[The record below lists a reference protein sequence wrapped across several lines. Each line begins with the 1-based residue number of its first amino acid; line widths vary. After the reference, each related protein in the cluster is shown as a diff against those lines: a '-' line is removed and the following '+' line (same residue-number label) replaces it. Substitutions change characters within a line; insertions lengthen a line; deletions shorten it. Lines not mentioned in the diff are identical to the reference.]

1 MQQLM
6 RGANALMAKV
16 RVGII
21 GTGGIAQG
29 HIKRLLA
36 NPDAEITGL
45 CDIRPE
51 ALAKTVERNPAVKG
65 AAQFADF
72 RAMISAGN
80 LDAVEICTP
89 HTTHYE
95 QTMECLDRG
104 LHVLSEKPM
113 VCTVANAHDV
123 LKKIDATG
131 KVFVLNYQRHY
142 QPEFLYIRDKI
153 ESGEYGAVQF
163 VQGLQGQ
170 EWLRAVAGT
179 WRHDPALSGGGQ
191 LNDSGSHMLAVLL
204 FATGLSVKRCCAF
217 IDNLGARVDINSA
230 LTIEFEGGAQGS
242 VSVVGNGPSW
252 YEDITIWCEKGAFY
266 MRQGRLEV
274 SDASGKRR
282 VPDADEMPTGG
293 NPDDNFIAAILGKEE
308 VGCPAKWGLRV
319 IEWTEAAWNSA
330 ATGETVRVVRS

>member
-1 MQQLM
+1 MS
-6 RGANALMAKV
+6 KV

-29 HIKRLLA
+29 HVRRLLA
-36 NPDAEITGL
+36 NPDAEITAL

-51 ALAKTVERNPAVKG
+51 ALANTVERNPSLKDVPQYSNFK
-65 AAQFADF
+65 D
-72 RAMISAGN
+72 MIAAGN
-80 LDAVEICTP
+80 LDAVQVCTP

-95 QTMECLDRG
+95 QTMECLGRG

-113 VCTVANAHDV
+113 VCTVAHAHDV
-123 LKKIDATG
+123 LKKIDESG

-153 ESGEYGAVQF
+153 ASGEFGAVQF

-204 FATGLSVKRCCAF
+204 FATGLSVKRCSAF

-242 VSVVGNGPSW
+242 ISVVGNAPSF

-266 MRQGRLEV
+266 MRNGRLEV
-274 SDASGKRR
+274 SDAVGKRH
-282 VPDADEMPTGG
+282 VPAAEDLPKGG

-308 VGCPAKWGLRV
+308 IGCPASFGLRV

-330 ATGETVRVVRS
+330 DTGETVRVDRS

>member
-1 MQQLM
+1 MD
-6 RGANALMAKV
+6 KV

-29 HIKRLLA
+29 HVRRLLA
-36 NPDAEITGL
+36 NPGAEITAL

-51 ALAKTVERNPAVKG
+51 AMARTVERNPDVKDVP
-65 AAQFADF
+65 QFTDF
-72 RAMISAGN
+72 REMIAARN

-95 QTMECLDRG
+95 QTMECLGKG

-113 VCTVANAHDV
+113 VCTVAHAHDV
-123 LKKIDATG
+123 LKQIDASG

-153 ESGEYGAVQF
+153 ASGEFGAVQF

-179 WRHDPALSGGGQ
+179 WRQDPALGGGGQ

-217 IDNLGARVDINSA
+217 IDNLGCRVDINSA
-230 LTIEFEGGAQGS
+230 LTIEFEGGAQGN
-242 VSVVGNGPSW
+242 VSVVGNAPSF

-266 MRQGRLEV
+266 MRNGKLEV
-274 SDASGKRR
+274 SDAAGKRST
-282 VPDADEMPTGG
+282 PAPEDMPKGD
-293 NPDDNFIAAILGKEE
+293 NPDDNFIDAVLGKAD
-308 VGCPAKWGLRV
+308 VGCPAIWGLRV

-330 ATGETVRVVRS
+330 ATGEIVKVDRK

>member
-1 MQQLM
+1 MS
-6 RGANALMAKV
+6 KV
-16 RVGII
+16 RVGIV

-29 HIKRLLA
+29 HVRRLLA
-36 NPDAEITGL
+36 NADAEITAL

-51 ALAKTVERNPAVKG
+51 ALANTVEKNPAVKDVP
-65 AAQFADF
+65 QFSDF
-72 RAMISAGN
+72 REMIAAGN

-89 HTTHYE
+89 HTTHFE
-95 QTMECLDRG
+95 QTMTCLDKG

-113 VCTVANAHDV
+113 VCNVAHAHEV
-123 LKKIDATG
+123 LKKIDTSG

-153 ESGEYGAVQF
+153 ASGEMGAVQF

-170 EWLRAVAGT
+170 EWLRACAGS

-204 FATGLSVKRCCAF
+204 FATGLSVKRCSAF
-217 IDNLGARVDINSA
+217 IDNLGSRVDINSA
-230 LTIEFEGGAQGS
+230 LTIEFDGGAQGS
-242 VSVVGNGPSW
+242 VSVVGNGPGW

-266 MRQGRLEV
+266 MRNGKLEV
-274 SDASGKRR
+274 SDAVGKRY
-282 VPDADEMPTGG
+282 VPSESDLPAGS
-293 NPDDNFIAAILGKEE
+293 NPDDNFIAAILGKESI
-308 VGCPAKWGLRV
+308 GCPALWGLRV

>member
-1 MQQLM
+1 MS
-6 RGANALMAKV
+6 KI

-29 HIKRLLA
+29 HVRRLLA
-36 NPDAEITGL
+36 NPNAEITAL

-51 ALAKTVERNPAVKG
+51 AMANTVERNPAVKD
-65 AAQFADF
+65 APQYSDF
-72 RAMISAGN
+72 RDMIAGGN
-80 LDAVEICTP
+80 LDGVQVCTP

-95 QTMECLDRG
+95 QTMESLDKG

-113 VCTVANAHDV
+113 VCTVAHAHDV

-142 QPEFLYIRDKI
+142 QPEFLYIRDRI
-153 ESGEYGAVQF
+153 ASGEFGAVQF

-170 EWLRAVAGT
+170 EWLRAVKGT
-179 WRHDPALSGGGQ
+179 WRQDPALGGGGQ
-191 LNDSGSHMLAVLL
+191 LNDSGSHMLAVIL

-230 LTIEFEGGAQGS
+230 LTIEFEGGAQGN
-242 VSVVGNGPSW
+242 VSVVGNAPSW
-252 YEDITIWCEKGAFY
+252 HEDITIWCEKGAFY
-266 MRQGRLEV
+266 MRNGKLEV
-274 SDASGKRR
+274 SDATGKRH
-282 VPDADEMPTGG
+282 VPTADELPKGS
-293 NPDDNFIAAILGKEE
+293 NPDDNFIAVVRGEE
-308 VGCPAKWGLRV
+308 EIGCPASFGLRV

-330 ATGETVRVVRS
+330 ATGETVRVNRS